1 MVPTLVVA
9 GAVDAELPAVVVAAA
24 VLGAVVVVLGAV
36 ELGAVELGAVAAGIG
51 APPGV
56 PGAVV
61 AGAALVVLAAG
72 TRSCQCSCS
81 RPP

>member
-9 GAVDAELPAVVVAAA
+9 GAVDVALPAAVVAATM
-24 VLGAVVVVLGAV
+24 LGAVVVV
-36 ELGAVELGAVAAGIG
+36 LGAVELGAVAAGIG

>member
-1 MVPTLVVA
+1 MPGL
-9 GAVDAELPAVVVAAA
+9 AA

-36 ELGAVELGAVAAGIG
+36 ELGAVVAGIG